1 MEFSF
6 NKRKEIKMAKK
17 AKKKVKNAFNK
28 FLDKNK
34 LTLMSVYIPKTL
46 KAKLKQQAKKRDERM
61 NAIVVRGLE
70 KELKKAA

>member
-1 MEFSF
+1 
-6 NKRKEIKMAKK
+6 MAKK

-28 FLDKNK
+28 FLDANK
-34 LTLMSVYIPKTL
+34 LSLMSVYIPKTL
-46 KAKLKQQAKKRDERM
+46 KAKLRSHAKKTDQRM